1 MVRRYG
7 RYYVETNA
15 KSPFPGVDALPGGG
29 RNWEIATFEACPRNC
44 EPMMPSFDNCDN
56 GQKGHEND
64 ICEDCKK

>member
-1 MVRRYG
+1 MYLAVT
-7 RYYVETNA
+7 E
-15 KSPFPGVDALPGGG
+15 PEDALPPPFPPHPSSRGG
-29 RNWEIATFEACPRNC
+29 RNWEIAAFEACPRNC